1 MVILQRGD
9 HLPTVAGVQTLL
21 NVHVPSQQRLEVDGA
36 FGPLTEEAAKWFQR
50 EIMHA
55 RPTGIINGEVWRV
68 LSQGQYMHVRD
79 LVDITDPVIHEMADV
94 VRAEGS
100 RPILRGGASDAV
112 SEVVPS
118 IVASGVTPGTLF
130 LLRFQ
135 GHGNRGGQ
143 VVGYQ
148 SEGDRSC
155 NLTLALRKAKG
166 SGVSF

>member
-68 LSQGQYMHVRD
+68 LSQGQYMHVLSLRQNPPHFT
-79 LVDITDPVIHEMADV
+79 VDDP
-94 VRAEGS
+94 R
-100 RPILRGGASDAV
+100 RPCMHDFPLKPLRCFLSQGPESPIDFKPLLRGHMNVEESLDTCYRGQMITAL
-112 SEVVPS
+112 ENN
-118 IVASGVTPGTLF
+118 
-130 LLRFQ
+130 
-135 GHGNRGGQ
+135 HGSPLINRIL
-143 VVGYQ
+143 V
-148 SEGDRSC
+148 
-155 NLTLALRKAKG
+155 NW
-166 SGVSF
+166 